1 MYRCIGKSKKISKN
15 NTQSLRGLP
24 VNLSYIFGPLKSFI
38 TVYKPVAL
46 INHSRSALCIILL
59 EKNTKSLVACFVFCY
74 HSNNIT
80 CVKNPQIFLQ
90 DLLSQKEACRIFECY
105 CAHPNITFCRWLSAP
120 FIRKKMKLTESHTV
134 IICLLSTMLNF
145 QLLTTVTHI
154 QIKLSIITYP
164 KSLRICSIPRLST
177 H

>member
-46 INHSRSALCIILL
+46 INHSRSALCITLL

-74 HSNNIT
+74 HRNNIT
-80 CVKNPQIFLQ
+80 CVKNP
-90 DLLSQKEACRIFECY
+90 
-105 CAHPNITFCRWLSAP
+105 
-120 FIRKKMKLTESHTV
+120 
-134 IICLLSTMLNF
+134 
-145 QLLTTVTHI
+145 
-154 QIKLSIITYP
+154 
-164 KSLRICSIPRLST
+164 
-177 H
+177 